1 MPALAVTPL
10 TTHNIMQISVC
21 VPVLQPADQ
30 LANIHRVFTPVC
42 NTTPTPTSGYLPLPP
57 SVAAWAWAGVF
68 TFNSLARKNKTKKT
82 TQFCNLS
89 QPSYF
94 CRLSLGAKH
103 ETRHLFFFSPPLSSL
118 TSLSFICSAVRPLT
132 LRSAPAGTGP
142 RRGRA
147 RCDADTQ
154 QSVKPKHPARLIRR
168 DPSLISEPSELS
180 DDRERT
186 APVKTATA
194 GELNQGRLEIW
205 DSFEIQIYDS

>member
-68 TFNSLARKNKTKKT
+68 TFNSLARKKEKKRKKQN

-94 CRLSLGAKH
+94 YRLSLGAKH
-103 ETRHLFFFSPPLSSL
+103 ETRHLLFFSSPSLFPYVFIFYLFSSA
-118 TSLSFICSAVRPLT
+118 TFDPSVRPCWDRPSAWKSA
-132 LRSAPAGTGP
+132 LRRWHAT
-142 RRGRA
+142 
-147 RCDADTQ
+147 
-154 QSVKPKHPARLIRR
+154 
-168 DPSLISEPSELS
+168 ISETEASGQTDKTRPQS
-180 DDRERT
+180 DLWTLWTLGWPRT
-186 APVKTATA
+186 HRASQNSHSWRA
-194 GELNQGRLEIW
+194 
-205 DSFEIQIYDS
+205 